1 MVGYQ
6 PGMHNWRIL
15 VEGGRLEL
23 SHDVKFDEALYPGI
37 SLSPS
42 AGHFYPP
49 EPEDLD
55 ESFEDPIDQT
65 QQPQDD
71 IEPLEEVSQSSLE
84 EDSFHEV
91 NETINVPEPAP
102 SKTKPSFDMV
112 LQPVTQLAPKDISS
126 DIEPSNIIEGRRR
139 AHVAIADDD
148 LDFHVQCFLAGVQF
162 FDQTSEAPKSY
173 SKAMKDPRSG

>member
-1 MVGYQ
+1 MMNLLV
-6 PGMHNWRIL
+6 PRLVISIL
-15 VEGGRLEL
+15 LNLKTPTE
-23 SHDVKFDEALYPGI
+23 
-37 SLSPS
+37 SL
-42 AGHFYPP
+42 
-49 EPEDLD
+49 
-55 ESFEDPIDQT
+55 EDPIDQT

-126 DIEPSNIIEGRRR
+126 DIDPSNIIEGRRR

-148 LDFHVQCFLAGVQF
+148 LDFHVQCFLIGVQF
-162 FDQTSEAPKSY
+162 F
-173 SKAMKDPRSG
+173 RSN